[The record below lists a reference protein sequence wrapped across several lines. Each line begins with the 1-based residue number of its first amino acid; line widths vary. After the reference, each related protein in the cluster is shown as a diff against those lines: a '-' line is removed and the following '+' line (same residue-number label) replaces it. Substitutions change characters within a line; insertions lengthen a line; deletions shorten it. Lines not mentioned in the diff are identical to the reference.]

1 MFGRAS
7 LDSGF
12 FSPTLRLHSMS
23 IFGGAFTLRLF
34 SEAQSLQ
41 VFAFPV
47 IGKVIGVEKV
57 IGSFKRKGLRLSAIH
72 NLKVFGIPIGP
83 TRKLILFHTC

>member
-1 MFGRAS
+1 MICYIFSHVLGSFHFLVHLLSFNHVWHSRAS

-23 IFGGAFTLRLF
+23 IFGGAFTPRLF
-34 SEAQSLQ
+34 LEAQSLQ

-47 IGKVIGVEKV
+47 IGKVIGVEK
-57 IGSFKRKGLRLSAIH
+57 
-72 NLKVFGIPIGP
+72 
-83 TRKLILFHTC
+83 